1 MNAESKVL
9 QAHIYFPM
17 LEAYQRKVKELET
30 AAGIFWQSER
40 AREGSFIPLSFSNPE
55 MTNIHENIAFE
66 HDAVRSRLRDTY
78 FSVQDKKLRIKLID
92 MQLSI
97 DKLTKEWELA
107 ETYRAEKLVQ
117 ALQSKGLIKS
127 YIALFII
134 SIIFIFTGGII
145 FNIAGAFIG
154 CIIAIVLSV
163 SHITSVKQERKRD
176 LEEAINRLNNYRQ
189 KMLRIN
195 LSPNTFE
202 ENEMLSGERSAH
214 ADSLSAWANV
224 CGSRNFD

>member
-1 MNAESKVL
+1 MTAESKVL

-30 AAGIFWQSER
+30 VAGIREQSDR
-40 AREGSFIPLSFSNPE
+40 AREGSFIPLFLSNPE
-55 MTNIHENIAFE
+55 MTNVHENIAFE
-66 HDAVRSRLRDTY
+66 HDAVRSRLRNAY

-97 DKLTKEWELA
+97 DKLTKEWEQA
-107 ETYRAEKLVQ
+107 ETYRTEKIVQ
-117 ALQSKGLIKS
+117 MLQSKSLVKS
-127 YIALFII
+127 YIALLIMA
-134 SIIFIFTGGII
+134 IIFIAIGEII
-145 FNIAGAFIG
+145 FNTEGAFIG
-154 CIIAIVLSV
+154 GIIAIILSV
-163 SHITSVKQERKRD
+163 SHITSIKQERKQD
-176 LEEAINRLNNYRQ
+176 LEDATNRLNNYRQ

-202 ENEMLSGERSAH
+202 ENEAQSGERSEQ

-224 CGSRNFD
+224 CGCRNF

>member
-1 MNAESKVL
+1 MNSENKVL

-30 AAGIFWQSER
+30 VAGILEQSNR
-40 AREGSFIPLSFSNPE
+40 AREGSFIPLFLSNPE

-117 ALQSKGLIKS
+117 ALQSKGFVRS
-127 YIALFII
+127 YIVLLTMA
-134 SIIFIFTGGII
+134 IIFIIIGEMI
-145 FNIAGAFIG
+145 FNTAGAFIG
-154 CIIAIVLSV
+154 VLIAIVLSV
-163 SHITSVKQERKRD
+163 SHITSIKQERKRD
-176 LEEAINRLNNYRQ
+176 LEDAINRLNNYRQ

-202 ENEMLSGERSAH
+202 ESEALSGERSEQ